1 MKNEIEVFHHYLLK
15 GCVTL
20 HTYRLVIQALERMES
35 NTKENDLILDAI
47 HKEIDGMDAKVFN
60 QFKDPLC

>member
-1 MKNEIEVFHHYLLK
+1 
-15 GCVTL
+15 
-20 HTYRLVIQALERMES
+20 VIQALERMES

-47 HKEIDGMDAKVFN
+47 HKEIDGMDAKLFN